1 MGTDDTVHTRDG
13 ARRRCVLLSLLAG
26 LLFALP
32 TVQAEGASYER
43 FFGSYQGQSD
53 AVPEGESAKRQ
64 MSVVIKPYKAG
75 FTVSWNTTITKAGGS
90 PKVKGLSVDFTTTR
104 RNNIYASAM
113 RTDLFGNAVPLDPM
127 KGEPLVWATISGE
140 TLTVYLIRI
149 ADDGSQ
155 DFQIDKRTRTA
166 DGLKLEFIG
175 FYNGEP
181 LRRITA
187 ALKLQAPAP
196 KGFSIAP
203 QN

>member
-1 MGTDDTVHTRDG
+1 MITNGTVHTPDG
-13 ARRRCVLLSLLAG
+13 TRRRCLLLSLLAG

-32 TVQAEGASYER
+32 TMQAEGASYER
-43 FFGSYQGQSD
+43 FFGSYQGESD
-53 AVPEGESAKRQ
+53 TVPAGESAKRQ
-64 MSVVIKPYKAG
+64 MSIVIKPYKAG
-75 FTVSWNTTITKAGGS
+75 FTVSWHTTITKAGAN

-104 RNNIYASAM
+104 RDNIYASAM
-113 RTDLFGNAVPLDPM
+113 RTDLFGHAVPLDPM
-127 KGEPLVWATISGE
+127 KGEPLVWATIEGE

-166 DGLKLEFIG
+166 DGLRLEFIG

-187 ALKLQAPAP
+187 TLK
-196 KGFSIAP
+196 KGR
-203 QN
+203 